1 MLESLL
7 AFLPLYAAIHTDL
20 IGGLRAKLLAQE
32 AISFSAASASAV
44 AINCDSSCVG
54 RPGLKPFSVGLFT
67 FWLLPGY

>member
-7 AFLPLYAAIHTDL
+7 AFFPVRATIRVDL

-44 AINCDSSCVG
+44 AINLRETGIFLGSYQ
-54 RPGLKPFSVGLFT
+54 PLAL
-67 FWLLPGY
+67 